1 MATGDPEK
9 LIQEWKDYKVMLNL
23 EIDRAI
29 KILRILEDLPAGV
42 TMPGPPQI
50 DFDALSQN
58 PVAKSASKGVTAEN
72 SKFKWTQKFGEIFAL
87 EVPNPLYS
95 HRRMLKLISAQWP
108 EVTND
113 SDNKSRVS
121 TALGQFFAKGK
132 CGRVEFAGPRYEY
145 GHLRYFSNPTTLKA
159 KYAHLGE
166 NSEPQEDAR
175 TTFSSLPELF
185 TPSNSTEKRLTSQE
199 LKDWSWQKEIK
210 KFLEEY
216 DPSINGLPTAVQVA
230 VQIGELNKPLK
241 IDSGVISSVN
251 SHLGQIWRKGEIGRV
266 NAEGSKKFVYGALK
280 YFTNTSTLK
289 KEFDYLRLNFEDN
302 QPK

>member
-50 DFDALSQN
+50 DFDVLTQN
-58 PVAKSASKGVTAEN
+58 IAAKSPPNGNDLASK
-72 SKFKWTQKFGEIFAL
+72 KFKWNEKFKEIM
-87 EVPNPLYS
+87 EEETPNPLYS
-95 HRRMLKLISAQWP
+95 NRRMTKVISERWP
-108 EVTND
+108 EIIND
-113 SDNKSRVS
+113 SQNKNRVS
-121 TALGQFFAKGK
+121 NALTRFYDLGK

-185 TPSNSTEKRLTSQE
+185 TPSNPTEKRLTSQE